1 MIALAGHTI
10 TRIDSFHVLSN
21 FENYPRIAIT
31 RVTRKT
37 RFASRFASIYIIVD
51 FRTDTDGRIFVL
63 NEYAV
68 IRHSWKIILR
78 QFDFSEI
85 CFNESL

>member
-1 MIALAGHTI
+1 MTCMISLAGNTI

-21 FENYPRIAIT
+21 FENYPRIAIA
-31 RVTRKT
+31 RSSRKT

-51 FRTDTDGRIFVL
+51 FRTDTDGRILVL

-68 IRHSWKIILR
+68 IRHWRKIKLR

-85 CFNESL
+85 